1 MWLGDKRP
9 KYIDFKKST
18 ISADT
23 YFRDEFLRNG
33 RALMH
38 VVKGISCVLFSLG
51 SDDLVLDSVS

>member
-9 KYIDFKKST
+9 KYIDFKEST
-18 ISADT
+18 ISEDT
-23 YFRDEFLRNG
+23 YFVDDVLRNG

-38 VVKGISCVLFSLG
+38 VVKGISWVLFSLG